1 VTARRT
7 RLSRRAIGL
16 TATTLLCLTGLTGL
30 DGAAGAE
37 PLSVAAG
44 ADCFDPSATAAA
56 GSAAHRMPDAADVD
70 PNTLGQSQVEEIE
83 RAADARLGELGLTRD
98 EAAAAKKPIKIRV
111 FFHVI
116 NAGKSE
122 AKGNLADKTIKQT
135 VRAMDRAFHGKQ
147 TGDAARLPFTF
158 VLEAIDRTTN
168 ADWYY
173 DLRWNSAEE
182 RAMKIALHKG
192 RAKALNIYTALPAAG
207 ISGWATFPWDF
218 EAHPRMD
225 GLVLSKDMVY
235 GGDRDGWQEG
245 DVFSHETG
253 HWLGLYH
260 TFQGGCSGGDEVAD
274 TAPEA
279 SYAEGC
285 PAGRDTCAGDGLDPI
300 HNFMDYT
307 DNPCTDRFTPGQR
320 ARAAA
325 MWTAYRGS

>member
-1 VTARRT
+1 MA
-7 RLSRRAIGL
+7 
-16 TATTLLCLTGLTGL
+16 GLTG
-30 DGAAGAE
+30 GSMAATDSDAR
-37 PLSVAAG
+37 A
-44 ADCFDPSATAAA
+44 ADCFVPRTAHTAPTIA
-56 GSAAHRMPDAADVD
+56 GLVGTD
-70 PNTLGQSQVEEIE
+70 PNTQPQEQVAAIE
-83 RAADARLGELGLTRD
+83 QAATARLAELGLSRTQ
-98 EAAAAKKPIKIRV
+98 AATVQTARGKKIKIRV
-111 FFHVI
+111 FAHVI

-122 AKGNLADKTIKQT
+122 AKGNVSDKTIRQT
-135 VRAMDRAFHGKQ
+135 VRAMNKAFHGKQ
-147 TGDAARLPFTF
+147 SAAAARLPFTF
-158 VLEAIDRTTN
+158 VLTEIDRTTN
-168 ADWYY
+168 PDWYY

-192 RAKALNIYTALPAAG
+192 RARALNIYTAQPVAG

-235 GGDRDGWQEG
+235 GGDREGWHEG

-274 TAPEA
+274 TPPEA

-285 PAGRDTCAGDGLDPI
+285 PAGRDTCAGDGVDPI

-307 DNPCTDRFTPGQR
+307 DNPCTDRFTRGQR
-320 ARAAA
+320 DRAVT
-325 MWTAYRGS
+325 MWNAYRG